1 MKNYLFICWIKALN
15 GLKGYEMELTINHL
29 SKSFGEHTV
38 LKDFSANI
46 PTGQVTLLT
55 APSGKGKTTLLR
67 ILMGLETADSG
78 EISDFNGLK
87 QSAVFQE
94 DRLCEN
100 LSALSNMKLASPQ
113 LQNETIE
120 EALTK
125 VGLAEYAHCTIS
137 EFSGGM
143 KRRVAILRALLAD
156 YDILFLDEPF
166 KGLDAETKTLVIS
179 DVKQRSQGKT
189 VILVTHDPTE
199 AEILGAVY
207 KIEL

>member
-1 MKNYLFICWIKALN
+1 MA
-15 GLKGYEMELTINHL
+15 LTINHL
-29 SKSFGEHTV
+29 SKSFGEHIV

-55 APSGKGKTTLLR
+55 APSGRGKTTLLR

-78 EISDFNGLK
+78 EFSDFNGLK

-100 LSALSNMKLASPQ
+100 LSALSNIKLASPQ

-120 EALTK
+120 AALSK
-125 VGLAEYAHCTIS
+125 VGLAEYAHCPIS

-166 KGLDAETKTLVIS
+166 KGLDAETKALVMS

-189 VILVTHDPTE
+189 VILVTHDLTE
-199 AEILGAVY
+199 SEILGAVY

>member
-1 MKNYLFICWIKALN
+1 MALI
-15 GLKGYEMELTINHL
+15 INHL
-29 SKSFGEHTV
+29 SKSFGEHIV
-38 LKDFSANI
+38 LKDFNADI

-78 EISDFNGLK
+78 EFSDFSGLK

-100 LSALSNMKLASPQ
+100 LSALSNIKLASPQ
-113 LQNETIE
+113 LQNQIIE
-120 EALTK
+120 EALSN
-125 VGLAEYAHCTIS
+125 VGLKEYAHCPIS

-166 KGLDAETKTLVIS
+166 KGLDAETKALVMS

>member
-1 MKNYLFICWIKALN
+1 MA
-15 GLKGYEMELTINHL
+15 LTINHL
-29 SKSFGEHTV
+29 SKSFGEHIV

-67 ILMGLETADSG
+67 ILMGLETADNG
-78 EISDFNGLK
+78 DISDFSGLK

-100 LSALSNMKLASPQ
+100 LSALSNIKLASPQ

-120 EALTK
+120 EALNK
-125 VGLAEYAHCTIS
+125 VGLAEYEHCPIS

-166 KGLDAETKTLVIS
+166 KGLDAETKALVMS

>member
-1 MKNYLFICWIKALN
+1 MA
-15 GLKGYEMELTINHL
+15 LTINHL
-29 SKSFGEHTV
+29 SKSFGEHIV

-55 APSGKGKTTLLR
+55 APSGRGKTTLLR

-78 EISDFNGLK
+78 EFSDFNGLK

-100 LSALSNMKLASPQ
+100 LSALSNIKLASPQ
-113 LQNETIE
+113 LQNET
-120 EALTK
+120 
-125 VGLAEYAHCTIS
+125 EYAHCPIS

-166 KGLDAETKTLVIS
+166 KGLDAETKALVMS

-199 AEILGAVY
+199 SEILGAVY

>member
-1 MKNYLFICWIKALN
+1 MALI
-15 GLKGYEMELTINHL
+15 INHL
-29 SKSFGEHTV
+29 SKSFGEHIV
-38 LKDFSANI
+38 LKDFNADI

-78 EISDFNGLK
+78 EFSDFSGLK

-100 LSALSNMKLASPQ
+100 LSALSNIKLASPQ
-113 LQNETIE
+113 LQNQIIE
-120 EALTK
+120 EALSN
-125 VGLAEYAHCTIS
+125 VGLKEYAHCPIS

-166 KGLDAETKTLVIS
+166 KGLDAETKALVMS

-189 VILVTHDPTE
+189 VILVTHDTTE

>member
-1 MKNYLFICWIKALN
+1 MA
-15 GLKGYEMELTINHL
+15 LTINHL
-29 SKSFGEHTV
+29 SKSFGEHIV

-55 APSGKGKTTLLR
+55 APSG
-67 ILMGLETADSG
+67 SG
-78 EISDFNGLK
+78 DISDFSGLK

-100 LSALSNMKLASPQ
+100 LSALSNIKLASPQ

-120 EALTK
+120 AALSK
-125 VGLAEYAHCTIS
+125 VGLAEYAHCPIS

-166 KGLDAETKTLVIS
+166 KGLDAETKALVMS

-199 AEILGAVY
+199 SEILGAVY

>member
-1 MKNYLFICWIKALN
+1 
-15 GLKGYEMELTINHL
+15 MEVTINHL
-29 SKSFGEHTV
+29 FKSFGEHTV
-38 LKDFSANI
+38 LNDFNSCI
-46 PTGQVTLLT
+46 PAGQVTLLT

-67 ILMGLETADSG
+67 ILMGLEKADSG
-78 EISDFNGLK
+78 EISGLEGLK
-87 QSAVFQE
+87 QSVVFQE

-100 LSALSNMKLASPQ
+100 LSAFSNIKLASPQ
-113 LQNETIE
+113 LKNEMIE
-120 EALTK
+120 EALAK
-125 VGLAEYAHCTIS
+125 VGLAEYALSPIS
-137 EFSGGM
+137 KFSGGM

-166 KGLDAETKTLVIS
+166 KGLDAETKALVMS

-207 KIEL
+207 TIEL

>member
-1 MKNYLFICWIKALN
+1 M
-15 GLKGYEMELTINHL
+15 KGYERALTINHL
-29 SKSFGEHTV
+29 SKSFGEHIV

-55 APSGKGKTTLLR
+55 APSGRGKTTLLR

-78 EISDFNGLK
+78 EFSDFNGLK
-87 QSAVFQE
+87 QSA
-94 DRLCEN
+94 
-100 LSALSNMKLASPQ
+100 
-113 LQNETIE
+113 
-120 EALTK
+120 
-125 VGLAEYAHCTIS
+125 EYAHCPIS

-166 KGLDAETKTLVIS
+166 KGLDAETKALVMS

-199 AEILGAVY
+199 SEILGAVY